1 MLKPLCSHPHKYIT
15 GRSHIP
21 FFFLWWRRPKW
32 PAQRNIYTTNHVNCP
47 CKKRVWLNVSQHKS
61 GTSQHMHA
69 ALHGYYWLPARP
81 VSKHKN
87 TIYISTTHTVA
98 VLSSA
103 LKCSLDVYQLSASQ
117 HKNNSQWYITT
128 HALKE
133 GALHGYYWLPA
144 RSIIKHLVISKIHTI
159 LSFVNRLAKMREV
172 ADYFNLD
179 KPTVAYQ
186 IEC

>member
-1 MLKPLCSHPHKYIT
+1 MYPNIKAVHHNTCST
-15 GRSHIP
+15 
-21 FFFLWWRRPKW
+21 
-32 PAQRNIYTTNHVNCP
+32 
-47 CKKRVWLNVSQHKS
+47 
-61 GTSQHMHA
+61 
-69 ALHGYYWLPARP
+69 GYYWLPARP

-103 LKCSLDVYQLSASQ
+103 LKGSLDVYQLSASQ

-128 HALKE
+128 HVLKE

-144 RSIIKHLVISKIHTI
+144 RPVIKHLVISTTHTI
-159 LSFVNRLAKMREV
+159 TVLSLGYEVKMGVVAV

-179 KPTVAYQ
+179 KLTTAYQ